1 LKTQPAPNIID
12 NAQFNSDDFFKKS
25 TIIETEGDD
34 AKSTLVQVP
43 KVILTSSQR
52 PSQQPSII
60 SEATNSLVAA
70 TLLDD
75 KDNCYNEV
83 PGDHAV
89 VTLEKRKKKNLFP
102 SASGHKK
109 NQPSLINFVLK
120 PPSDDLYPFNYTRAP
135 NYRQTFG

>member
-1 LKTQPAPNIID
+1 MKTQPAPNIIY
-12 NAQFNSDDFFKKS
+12 NAQFNSDDFSKKS
-25 TIIETEGDD
+25 TIIITEGDD
-34 AKSTLVQVP
+34 AKSTLVEEP

-83 PGDHAV
+83 PGDRAV
-89 VTLEKRKKKNLFP
+89 VTLEKRKKNLFP